1 MTGTIDNQQT
11 DIVNRSIEYPMNILE
26 FQKMFPDEAAC
37 LKYLERMRW
46 PNGFTCS
53 KCSQVGEPFRNSKR
67 LRVLKCRSCHYET
80 SITAGTVM
88 HRSKTDILVW
98 FWAAH
103 LVSTQTPGVSA
114 LELQKKLGIERYE
127 TAFQM
132 LHKLRSAMVRP
143 NRDKIGEEWPLEL
156 DIIYIG
162 GKTKSGISGKTN
174 QVPVIIAV
182 ELRQREIRDLT
193 TNKIKQRALAGRVR
207 LQKLPNKTA
216 ASVNQFTQNCIV
228 PSASIISDDG
238 TEFSS
243 LIKLG
248 YKHQAVA
255 MRGDK
260 VKMNS
265 TLPMI
270 SVVTAN
276 LKTWIDGAF
285 HGVSKKHLQAYLD
298 EFMFRFN
305 RRFYRAVSFR
315 SLLDLGTL
323 NPSITY
329 KDVYTRSDSAISNKS
344 EIM

>member
-1 MTGTIDNQQT
+1 MTDTIGDQKTNIIDQ
-11 DIVNRSIEYPMNILE
+11 SIEYPMNILE
-26 FQKMFPDEAAC
+26 FQKMFPDESAC

-53 KCSQVGEPFRNSKR
+53 KCSKVGEPFRIPKR
-67 LRVLKCRSCHYET
+67 LRVLICKSCRHET
-80 SITAGTVM
+80 SVTAGTVM
-88 HRSKTDILVW
+88 HRSKTDILIW

-114 LELQKKLGIERYE
+114 LELQKKLGIDRYE

-132 LHKLRSAMVRP
+132 LHKLRSAMIRP
-143 NRDKIGEEWPLEL
+143 NRDKIGEEWALEL
-156 DIIYIG
+156 DIVYVG

-174 QVPVIIAV
+174 QSPVIIAV
-182 ELRQREIRDLT
+182 EVRQREIRDSVT
-193 TNKIKQRALAGRVR
+193 RKIKQRALAGRIR
-207 LQKLPNKTA
+207 LQKLPNKMA
-216 ASVNQFTQNCIV
+216 DGVNQFAQNCIT
-228 PSASIISDDG
+228 PGASIVSDDG
-238 TEFSS
+238 AEFSG
-243 LIKLG
+243 LNKLG
-248 YKHQAVA
+248 FEHQAVA

-260 VKMNS
+260 IKMDS

-323 NPSITY
+323 NPSVTY
-329 KDVYTRSDSAISNKS
+329 RDVYNRLDLCQESKS
-344 EIM
+344 M

>member
-1 MTGTIDNQQT
+1 MTGTIDNQKT
-11 DIVNRSIEYPMNILE
+11 DTANQSIEYPMNILE

-53 KCSQVGEPFRNSKR
+53 KCSTVGDPFRIPKR
-67 LRVLKCRSCHYET
+67 LRVLICRSCRYET
-80 SITAGTVM
+80 SVTAGTVM

-114 LELQKKLGIERYE
+114 LELQKKLGIARYE

-156 DIIYIG
+156 DIVYVG
-162 GKTKSGISGKTN
+162 GKTKSGVSGKTS

-182 ELRQREIRDLT
+182 ELRQREIRDPV
-193 TNKIKQRALAGRVR
+193 TNKIKQRALAGRIR
-207 LQKLPNKTA
+207 LQKLPNKSA
-216 ASVNQFTQNCIV
+216 NGVNLFVQNCIA
-228 PSASIISDDG
+228 PAASIVSDDG
-238 TEFSS
+238 AEFSG

-248 YKHQAVA
+248 YNHQAVP

-260 VKMNS
+260 NKMDS

-276 LKTWIDGAF
+276 LKTWVDGAF
-285 HGVSKKHLQAYLD
+285 HGVTKKHLQAYLN

-323 NPSITY
+323 NPSVTY
-329 KDVYTRSDSAISNKS
+329 RDVYDRSDF
-344 EIM
+344 

>member
-1 MTGTIDNQQT
+1 MTDTIDDQKTNIIDQ
-11 DIVNRSIEYPMNILE
+11 SIEYPMNILE
-26 FQKMFPDEAAC
+26 FQKMFPDETAC

-46 PNGFTCS
+46 PNGFVCS
-53 KCSQVGEPFRNSKR
+53 KCYEVGEPFRISKR
-67 LRVLKCRSCHYET
+67 LRVLKCRSCLYET

-103 LVSTQTPGVSA
+103 LVSTQTTGVSA
-114 LELQKKLGIERYE
+114 LELQKKSGINKYE
-127 TAFQM
+127 AAFQM

-143 NRDKIGEEWPLEL
+143 NRDKIGVEWPLEL
-156 DIIYIG
+156 DIVYVG
-162 GKTKSGISGKTN
+162 GKTKSGISGKTH
-174 QVPVIIAV
+174 QTPVIIAV
-182 ELRQREIRDLT
+182 ELKQREIRDPV
-193 TNKIKQRALAGRVR
+193 TNKIKQRAIAGRIR

-216 ASVNQFTQNCIV
+216 DSVNQFVKNCIA
-228 PSASIISDDG
+228 PGASIVSDDG
-238 TEFSS
+238 AEFSS

-248 YKHQAVA
+248 YNHQAVP

-260 VKMNS
+260 IKMNS

-285 HGVSKKHLQAYLD
+285 HGVSKKHLQSYLD

-315 SLLDLGTL
+315 TLLDLGTL
-323 NPSITY
+323 SASQTY
-329 KDVYTRSDSAISNKS
+329 KDVYGKSDLCRESR
-344 EIM
+344 IM

>member
-1 MTGTIDNQQT
+1 MTGTMGDQQT
-11 DIVNRSIEYPMNILE
+11 NIVTQSIEYPMNILD
-26 FQKMFPDEAAC
+26 FQKMFPDETTC

-46 PNGFTCS
+46 PNGFVCT
-53 KCSQVGEPFRNSKR
+53 KCSHASDPFRSLKR
-67 LRVLKCRSCHYET
+67 LRVLKCRACHYET

-114 LELQKKLGIERYE
+114 LELQKKIGIDRYE

-132 LHKLRSAMVRP
+132 LHKLRSAMVRQ

-156 DIIYIG
+156 DIVYVG
-162 GKTKSGISGKTN
+162 SKTKSGISGKTK
-174 QVPVIIAV
+174 QAPVIIAV
-182 ELRQREIRDLT
+182 EIRQQKLRDPT
-193 TNKIKQRALAGRVR
+193 TNKIKQRALAGRIR
-207 LQKLPNKTA
+207 LQKLPNKEA
-216 ASVNQFTQNCIV
+216 LGVNQFAQNCIT
-228 PSASIISDDG
+228 PGASIISDDG
-238 TEFSS
+238 AEFSD

-248 YKHQAVA
+248 YNHQAVP

-260 VKMNS
+260 VKMDN
-265 TLPMI
+265 TLPI
-270 SVVTAN
+270 LSVVTAN

-285 HGVSKKHLQAYLD
+285 HGVTKKHLQAYLD

-305 RRFYRAVSFR
+305 RRFYRAISFR
-315 SLLDLGTL
+315 SLLDLGML
-323 NPSITY
+323 SSSLTY
-329 KDVYTRSDSAISNKS
+329 RDVYGKSDSLTYEES

>member
-1 MTGTIDNQQT
+1 MTGTIDNKKTGAADQ
-11 DIVNRSIEYPMNILE
+11 SIEYPMNILE

-46 PNGFTCS
+46 PNGFACS
-53 KCSQVGEPFRNSKR
+53 KCSEVGEPFRISKR
-67 LRVLKCRSCHYET
+67 LRVLKCRSCLYET

-88 HRSKTDILVW
+88 HRSKIDVLVW

-114 LELQKKLGIERYE
+114 LELQKKLGINKYE
-127 TAFQM
+127 AAFQM

-143 NRDKIGEEWPLEL
+143 NRDKIGVEWPLEL
-156 DIIYIG
+156 DIVYVG

-174 QVPVIIAV
+174 QTPVIIAV
-182 ELRQREIRDLT
+182 ELKQREIRDPV
-193 TNKIKQRALAGRVR
+193 TNKIKQRAVAGRIR
-207 LQKLPNKTA
+207 LQKLQNKTA
-216 ASVNQFTQNCIV
+216 DGVNQFAQNCIA
-228 PSASIISDDG
+228 PGASIVSDDG
-238 TEFSS
+238 AEFSS

-248 YKHQAVA
+248 YNHQAVP

-260 VKMNS
+260 IKMNS

-285 HGVSKKHLQAYLD
+285 HGVSKKHLQSYLD

-315 SLLDLGTL
+315 TLLDLGTL
-323 NPSITY
+323 SASQTY
-329 KDVYTRSDSAISNKS
+329 KDVYGKSDLCRESQ
-344 EIM
+344 IM